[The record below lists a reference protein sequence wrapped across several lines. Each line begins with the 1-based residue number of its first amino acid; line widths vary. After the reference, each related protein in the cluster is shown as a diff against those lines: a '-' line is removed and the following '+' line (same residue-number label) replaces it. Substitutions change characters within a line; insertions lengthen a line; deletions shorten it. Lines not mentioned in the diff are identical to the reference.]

1 MLIIVR
7 LLNSGYHGGIHVP
20 KLVMLRIPFLTL
32 RPQSPERRQF
42 DVRLSLCGQLVT
54 QSAGI
59 ESQRRTPRSCR
70 SKLPSSESG
79 EVSVVRLQFAQLEDP
94 SSSSR
99 SVYSSLGQV
108 VNGHLI
114 ARLLKVSQ
122 KIEGQCLNS
131 MNKRRGVVQ
140 LEQKALSLV
149 LFRGM
154 WV

>member
-1 MLIIVR
+1 M
-7 LLNSGYHGGIHVP
+7 P

-54 QSAGI
+54 QSAAI

-70 SKLPSSESG
+70 SKLPSSESS
-79 EVSVVRLQFAQLEDP
+79 EVSVVRLQFARLEHP
-94 SSSSR
+94 PSSR

-114 ARLLKVSQ
+114 ASLLKVSQ

-154 WV
+154 LV

>member
-1 MLIIVR
+1 M
-7 LLNSGYHGGIHVP
+7 
-20 KLVMLRIPFLTL
+20 
-32 RPQSPERRQF
+32 
-42 DVRLSLCGQLVT
+42 RLSLCGQLVT
-54 QSAGI
+54 QSAAI

-70 SKLPSSESG
+70 SKLPSSESS
-79 EVSVVRLQFAQLEDP
+79 EVSVVRLQFARLDDP

-99 SVYSSLGQV
+99 SVYFSLGQV

-114 ARLLKVSQ
+114 ASLLKVSQ

-140 LEQKALSLV
+140 IEQKALSLV

>member
-1 MLIIVR
+1 MPKIV
-7 LLNSGYHGGIHVP
+7 I
-20 KLVMLRIPFLTL
+20 LRIPFLTL
-32 RPQSPERRQF
+32 GPPSPERRQF

-54 QSAGI
+54 QSATI

-70 SKLPSSESG
+70 SKLPSSESS
-79 EVSVVRLQFAQLEDP
+79 EVSVVRLQFARLEDP

-99 SVYSSLGQV
+99 SVYLSLGQV
-108 VNGHLI
+108 VTGHLI
-114 ARLLKVSQ
+114 ASLLKVSQ
-122 KIEGQCLNS
+122 KIEGQRLNS
-131 MNKRRGVVQ
+131 MDKRRGVVQ